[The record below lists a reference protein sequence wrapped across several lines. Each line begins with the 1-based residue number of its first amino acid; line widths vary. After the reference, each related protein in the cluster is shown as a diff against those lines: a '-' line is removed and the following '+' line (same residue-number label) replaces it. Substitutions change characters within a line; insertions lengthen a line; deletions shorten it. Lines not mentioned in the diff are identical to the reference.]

1 MERGELGYRQRG
13 LAVGELSMCSH
24 LRTLRSA
31 TRRWRRIRSTDA
43 PPIAQSDEQ
52 IRELVLGAGGR
63 PTLCRPRTSCV
74 ITPIPASPGIFLVR
88 KTD

>member
-1 MERGELGYRQRG
+1 
-13 LAVGELSMCSH
+13 MCSH

-43 PPIAQSDEQ
+43 PLTAQSDEQ
-52 IRELVLGAGGR
+52 ICELVLGAE
-63 PTLCRPRTSCV
+63 CRPHPTPCRSRTSCV